1 MNNLKN
7 DFCFLEAEE
16 NTKRNNHTGAGVL
29 TIINASAKGNGM
41 RIVFSKQLEEDLS
54 LTDKI
59 QLAVSKDGKSLY
71 VGAELDASQTCYSL
85 RRLKKDES
93 KSKLVL
99 YNSAVI
105 KEITEKLN
113 LSFEDRVG
121 ITFYRIEYLE
131 IENSRVAKVW
141 EKGCDKVV
149 SKNEL

>member
-1 MNNLKN
+1 
-7 DFCFLEAEE
+7 
-16 NTKRNNHTGAGVL
+16 
-29 TIINASAKGNGM
+29 M
-41 RIVFSKQLEEDLS
+41 RIVFSKQLEEDLN

-121 ITFYRIEYLE
+121 ITFCGIEYLE
-131 IENSRVAKVW
+131 IDDSRVAKVW
-141 EKGCDKVV
+141 KGEEKHV
-149 SKNEL
+149 KNDR